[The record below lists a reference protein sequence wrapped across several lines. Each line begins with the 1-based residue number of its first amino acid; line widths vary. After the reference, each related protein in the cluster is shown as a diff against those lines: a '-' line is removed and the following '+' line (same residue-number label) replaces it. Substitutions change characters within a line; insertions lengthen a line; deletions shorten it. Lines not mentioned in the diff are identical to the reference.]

1 MVGGG
6 KSGRWTTQR
15 VTRDEV
21 WGEEEHTVTMSVLSH
36 LLAKE
41 IVVWS
46 DL

>member
-6 KSGRWTTQR
+6 KSRRWTTQR
-15 VTRDEV
+15 ATRDEA
-21 WGEEEHTVTMSVLSH
+21 WGEEEDAVTMSVLSH